1 MYKDT
6 NLHLI
11 SKNKFKTLKDDLTAT
26 LRKNS
31 GLRVEYSGK
40 DKTILKGKYYLCN
53 ENDELIEHF
62 DITICVGKG
71 YPYFFPILIENSMK
85 IERHIDNHINENGIA
100 CVEIDKF
107 TKVIAKYGISIF
119 DFIEYYVKK
128 YFSWQLVKKQEGTSN
143 LTEWAHYA
151 EGDIQMY
158 MSIIGSNDQN
168 VIYDFLS
175 NYLLNKN
182 IGRNDK
188 CICGSNKKLK
198 QCHEDLVLLLKDI
211 GYKQIEKDI
220 NLFKIKDA
228 N

>member
-1 MYKDT
+1 MYKDI

-26 LRKNS
+26 LKKNS

-53 ENDELIEHF
+53 NNDELIEHF

-71 YPYFFPILIENSMK
+71 YPYFFPILIENSEK
-85 IERHIDNHINENGIA
+85 IERHIDNHIDDNGVA

-107 TKVIAKYGISIF
+107 AKVIAKYGISIY

-128 YFSWQLVKKQEGTSN
+128 YFSWQLVKQNEGDEN
-143 LTEWAHYA
+143 LTEWAHHSA
-151 EGDIQMY
+151 GDIQMY
-158 MSIIGSNDQN
+158 MGLIGSEDSG
-168 VIYDFLS
+168 VIFNFLL
-175 NYLLNKN
+175 NFLANKN

-188 CICGSNKKLK
+188 CFCGSNLKLK
-198 QCHEDLVLLLKDI
+198 QCHEDLVLLFKDI
-211 GYKQIEKDI
+211 GYNQIEKDI
-220 NLFKIKDA
+220 NLFKPKDVY
-228 N
+228 